1 MYKTM
6 PITATFCVIGALAIS
21 AFPLFSAFITKSMV
35 MTAALEEGHVWVWPF
50 LLFASAGVLE
60 HAGIKIPYF
69 AFFGH
74 DSGIRAKE
82 PPKNMLA
89 AMGIGAVLCVVIGSF
104 PNLLYSLLPFSAE
117 YHPYDV
123 THVLTQMQLLLFGA
137 LAVVWLMKRGM
148 YPPEIRALNIDAD
161 WTYRWLGPRLIRG
174 VGGAV
179 TRVDSAVRGW
189 VLDRVRVTL
198 RGARRS
204 HGQGGILAR
213 TWQTGGMILWV
224 AVLLAAYLVL
234 YFLQQP

>member
-1 MYKTM
+1 
-6 PITATFCVIGALAIS
+6 
-21 AFPLFSAFITKSMV
+21 
-35 MTAALEEGHVWVWPF
+35 
-50 LLFASAGVLE
+50 
-60 HAGIKIPYF
+60 
-69 AFFGH
+69 
-74 DSGIRAKE
+74 
-82 PPKNMLA
+82 MLA

-137 LAVVWLMKRGM
+137 LAVVWLMKKGM

-179 TRVDSAVRGW
+179 ARADAAVRGW
-189 VLDRVRVTL
+189 VLGTVRGTL
-198 RGARRS
+198 RGARQS
-204 HGQGGILAR
+204 HGPRGILAR
-213 TWQTGGMILWV
+213 TWPTGGMILWV

-234 YFLQQP
+234 DFLRQP